1 MLSFIIFAA
10 TLEVVIPHLLKPV
23 ATYTFGENDD
33 KFTIKSNEIKAKEQL
48 TEGTYKLKV
57 KVTDSKNKEKTSDEV
72 TITVSAQ

>member
-1 MLSFIIFAA
+1 MQQ
-10 TLEVVIPHLLKPV
+10 EERKPY
-23 ATYTFGENDD
+23 TYTAGGGENDD